1 MMRPSR
7 LACGLVVLLAAC
19 SEAPTGPSTLSD
31 PADQVFVDDVAIV
44 KRHGRVMSWE
54 QPQLDSY
61 FSDLAQRAASSFS
74 CKEREL
80 SLVQPAIDDLIDQE
94 TTDRRRAYED
104 RARHQLQLI
113 LNSGNPCDFP
123 QVNLD

>member
-1 MMRPSR
+1 
-7 LACGLVVLLAAC
+7 LLAAC
-19 SEAPTGPSTLSD
+19 SETPAGPSSLAD

-61 FSDLAQRAASSFS
+61 FSNLAHRAAPSFS

-80 SLVQPAIDDLIDQE
+80 SLVQPAIDDLIDQAMTE
-94 TTDRRRAYED
+94 RRRAYED
-104 RARHQLQLI
+104 QARHQLQLI

-123 QVNLD
+123 RINLD